1 MKNFP
6 KIMGILNLTPDSFSD
21 GGLFLSP
28 KQAIEHA
35 KQMID
40 EGVDYLDLGG
50 ESTRPNAN
58 PVSESEELRRIMPV
72 LEILKRDY
80 SHIKISVDTYKPNVM
95 KEVLQIGVEMINDVR
110 ALQMPNALEIVTQ
123 SNVEICLMH
132 SQGTPQ
138 TMQLAP
144 TYQNVVD
151 EVKAFLK
158 ERISAC
164 EEKEIKKER
173 LYIDVGFGFG
183 KTLQHNLILMKHLK
197 DFEDLG
203 CKMLVGVSRK
213 SMIGLVLNEPVEK
226 RLFGGLSLAVWAVLQ
241 GAAIIRT
248 HDVLAT
254 RQALQMLQAVLEVEN

>member
-1 MKNFP
+1 
-6 KIMGILNLTPDSFSD
+6 MGILNLTPDSFSD

-80 SHIKISVDTYKPNVM
+80 PHIKISVDTYKPNVM
-95 KEVLQIGVEMINDVR
+95 KEVLQFGVEMINDVR

-151 EVKAFLK
+151 EVKIFLR
-158 ERISAC
+158 ERILAC
-164 EEKEIKKER
+164 EEKGIKKER

-203 CKMLVGVSRK
+203 CKILVGVSRK

-226 RLFGGLSLAVWAVLQ
+226 RLFGGLSLAVWAALQ
-241 GAAIIRT
+241 GTAIIRT

>member
-1 MKNFP
+1 
-6 KIMGILNLTPDSFSD
+6 MGILNITPDSFSD

-28 KQAIEHA
+28 TQAIEHA

-40 EGVDYLDLGG
+40 EGVDYLDIGG

-58 PVSESEELRRIMPV
+58 PVSESEELKRVIPI

-80 SHIKISVDTYKPNVM
+80 PSVKISVDTYKPKIM
-95 KEVLQIGVEMINDVR
+95 KEALQIGVDMINDVR
-110 ALQMPNALEIVTQ
+110 ALQMPMTLETVAQ
-123 SNVEICLMH
+123 SQVEICLMH
-132 SQGTPQ
+132 AQGNPQ
-138 TMQLAP
+138 TMQLSP
-144 TYQNVVD
+144 TYQNVVE
-151 EVKAFLK
+151 EVKTFLK
-158 ERISAC
+158 NRISIC
-164 EEKEIKKER
+164 EEKGIKKDR

-197 DFEDLG
+197 KFEDLG

-226 RLFGGLSLAVWAVLQ
+226 RLFGGLSLAVWAALQ
-241 GAAIIRT
+241 GTAMIRT

-254 RQALQMLQAVLEVEN
+254 RQALQMLQAVLEVES